1 MSEKGCKVFFLKKK
15 SFYSE
20 SFSDQMDCSFGI
32 FVKILEK
39 CPPESSAGYL
49 ECVPDKTGVFE
60 KSFQKIPVVTWFS
73 VLTPL
78 SKTFGKIWS
87 LFIRN
92 QQTESKLC
100 FFWKKNLLSQSVSL
114 NTWHAVLTSLPF
126 LFHQTPETFSLRA
139 QIVEKVCFFWKSVI
153 RKFPLDT

>member
-1 MSEKGCKVFFLKKK
+1 MSEKGFKVVIFLKKK

-32 FVKILEK
+32 SVKFLEK
-39 CPPESSAGYL
+39 CPSESSAGYL
-49 ECVPDKTGVFE
+49 ECVPDKIGVFE
-60 KSFQKIPVVTWFS
+60 KSFQKVLVVTWFS

-78 SKTFGKIWS
+78 SKTFAKTWS
-87 LFIRN
+87 LFIQN

-114 NTWHAVLTSLPF
+114 NIWHAVLTSLPF
-126 LFHQTPETFSLRA
+126 MFHQKPETFSLRA
-139 QIVEKVCFFWKSVI
+139 QKFEKFCFF
-153 RKFPLDT
+153 